1 MASVQAD
8 LGQQIHILRWSANNI
23 YYVCGQ
29 IDHNMLALHQV

>member
-8 LGQQIHILRWSANNI
+8 LGQQNHVLGWSANNI

-29 IDHNMLALHQV
+29 IYHNMLALHQV